1 MNGSVRLW
9 KLCVQELIGYLDA
22 IDADPDLEPV
32 LGYVVRGLPDEG
44 EIDHD
49 AEPSLGWTGTIN
61 QAARQFRRFASAL
74 GWIAE
79 RRGQHDRLADR
90 PERHPGELQMCPG
103 KGNADDG
110 DREGNCGD
118 QMPQRQPPAGE
129 QQPND
134 VPDNA
139 EEGESN

>member
-61 QAARQFRRFASAL
+61 QAARQFHGGTDDREDEHYGREPDADNEPSLCGVGMGYLRGDRDLEQDDADREPAL
-74 GWIAE
+74 GAFENMMDQSKSW
-79 RRGQHDRLADR
+79 RQ
-90 PERHPGELQMCPG
+90 
-103 KGNADDG
+103 
-110 DREGNCGD
+110 REG
-118 QMPQRQPPAGE
+118 
-129 QQPND
+129 
-134 VPDNA
+134 
-139 EEGESN
+139 

>member
-61 QAARQFRRFASAL
+61 QACRHIADGRFAPP
-74 GWIAE
+74 
-79 RRGQHDRLADR
+79 RRTVCS
-90 PERHPGELQMCPG
+90 PGAP
-103 KGNADDG
+103 
-110 DREGNCGD
+110 
-118 QMPQRQPPAGE
+118 
-129 QQPND
+129 
-134 VPDNA
+134 V
-139 EEGESN
+139 